1 MSKSKSDRQ
10 RAANAIARVRRDS
23 TSVTGPR
30 APSAPLPRLEMLAG
44 GEFVGWDAC
53 VDAKIR
59 LSYLPVAQLPS
70 KCRRAVQIAIDDT
83 TARTLRRCRAVLF
96 ELSTSVV
103 ARIDVS
109 QAAARCHEAL
119 AFNLAALG
127 CPQASAEISAA
138 AAQHVSFLLSQ
149 EYYGEAYLCL
159 RAAIVWA
166 SDACQDL
173 THEPYNPEPN
183 YARLSKCELNAER
196 WHAFGYALRDAEA
209 QLQAA
214 DDVLRGGAGMTAP
227 QDGDLA
233 LDFLGDGVAYP
244 TPEEVAETR
253 ARESAAAPERPEP
266 TAVRTLVV
274 VPSLGHLAKPTTYAQ
289 ERRDSPRA
297 EFDRIA
303 GKALPLLGAPDPQAF
318 VEGGSA
324 AAPWLRPVFETLAQD
339 LVGAPYA
346 WLRPTVLVS
355 SPGTGKTATVR
366 AVARLL
372 GLPLRLYS
380 AAGASDGSFGGTSR
394 QWGTGR
400 ASIPLQAILQE
411 ETATVAVGIDEIEKS
426 SADRR
431 NGSLGDVLLPFLE
444 RENAKSIFDL
454 YIETGVNLSAVT
466 YLATANSISGI
477 PEALRDRL
485 RILEVPSPGIEHLP
499 VVAANL
505 VSEIRAE
512 RGLDAAWLP
521 DLDGEELDLVG
532 KHWRGGSLRP
542 LRRLV
547 ETVLAGR
554 DRLAPRH

>member
-1 MSKSKSDRQ
+1 MSKKPTPRQ
-10 RAANAIARVRRDS
+10 KAANAVARVRRDS
-23 TSVTGPR
+23 THVTGPR

-44 GEFVGWDAC
+44 GEFVGWDAR
-53 VDAKIR
+53 VDAAIR
-59 LSYLPVAQLPS
+59 LSWLPVAEMPTN
-70 KCRRAVQIAIDDT
+70 CRRAVEVTIADT
-83 TARTLRRCRAVLF
+83 TARTLRRVRAVLF
-96 ELSTSVV
+96 ELSTSEAAKVHI
-103 ARIDVS
+103 A

-138 AAQHVSFLLSQ
+138 AARHVSYLLSQ

-159 RAAIVWA
+159 RTAIIWA

-183 YARLSKCELNAER
+183 YARLNKCEIDAER

-214 DDVLRGGAGMTAP
+214 DDVLRGGAGAAAP
-227 QDGDLA
+227 QVKDGDLA
-233 LDFLGDGVAYP
+233 LDFLDDGVTYP
-244 TPEEVAETR
+244 TAEEIAEP
-253 ARESAAAPERPEP
+253 AAAAPEAP
-266 TAVRTLVV
+266 AGRTLVV
-274 VPSLGHLAKPTTYAQ
+274 VPSLGHLPAPTKYAQ

-297 EFDRIA
+297 EFEKID
-303 GKALPLLGAPDPQAF
+303 GKPLPLLPAPDPQAF
-318 VEGGSA
+318 VEEGAA
-324 AAPWLRPVFETLAQD
+324 AAPWLRPVFDILAQD

-346 WLRPTVLVS
+346 RLRPTVLVS
-355 SPGTGKTATVR
+355 PPGTGKTATVR
-366 AVARLL
+366 TVSRLL

-400 ASIPLQAILQE
+400 ASVPLQAILQE
-411 ETATVAVGIDEIEKS
+411 ETATVAIGIDEIEKVS
-426 SADRR
+426 LDRR
-431 NGSLGDVLLPFLE
+431 NGSLADVLLPFLE
-444 RENAKSIFDL
+444 RENARSLFDL
-454 YIETGVNLSAVT
+454 YIETGVDLSAVT
-466 YLATANSISGI
+466 YLATANSVAGI
-477 PEALRDRL
+477 PEPLRDRL
-485 RILEVPSPGIEHLP
+485 RVIEVPSPGPEHLP
-499 VVAANL
+499 IVAANL
-505 VSEIRAE
+505 VAEIRGD

-532 KHWRGGSLRP
+532 RHWKGGSLRP

>member
-1 MSKSKSDRQ
+1 MSTKKSDRQ
-10 RAANAIARVRRDS
+10 KAANAVARARRDS
-23 TSVTGPR
+23 THVTGPR
-30 APSAPLPRLEMLAG
+30 APSAPLPRNEMLAG
-44 GEFVGWDAC
+44 GEFVGWDAR
-53 VDAKIR
+53 VDAAIR
-59 LSYLPVAQLPS
+59 LGWLPAAELPS
-70 KCRRAVQIAIDDT
+70 RCRRAVQAATSDPN
-83 TARTLRRCRAVLF
+83 ARTLRRVRTVLF
-96 ELSTSVV
+96 ELSTSE
-103 ARIDVS
+103 AAEFGIA
-109 QAAARCHEAL
+109 QASARCHEAL

-138 AAQHVSFLLSQ
+138 AIQHASFLINL
-149 EYYGEAYLCL
+149 EYYGEAYLCM
-159 RAAIVWA
+159 RSAIVWS
-166 SDACQDL
+166 SDACQDK
-173 THEPYNPEPN
+173 TNEPYNPEPN
-183 YARLSKCELNAER
+183 YARMSRCELNAER
-196 WHAFGYALRDAEA
+196 WRAFSYALRDAEA

-214 DDVLRGGAGMTAP
+214 DDVLRGGAGMMAP
-227 QDGDLA
+227 PVQDGDLA
-233 LDFLGDGVAYP
+233 LDFGDEPG
-244 TPEEVAETR
+244 TPAPAE
-253 ARESAAAPERPEP
+253 AAPKVPAP
-266 TAVRTLVV
+266 RTLVV
-274 VPSLGHLAKPTTYAQ
+274 VSSLGHLAKPTTYAQ

-297 EFDRIA
+297 EFEKIA
-303 GKALPLLGAPDPQAF
+303 GKALPLLPAPDPQRF
-318 VEGGSA
+318 VEEGSA

-355 SPGTGKTATVR
+355 PPGTGKTATVR
-366 AVARLL
+366 AVSRLL

-400 ASIPLQAILQE
+400 ASVPLQAILQE
-411 ETATVAVGIDEIEKS
+411 EVGSVCIGIDEIEKS

-444 RENAKSIFDL
+444 RENARSRFDL

-466 YLATANSISGI
+466 YLATANSLSGI
-477 PEALRDRL
+477 PGALLDRM
-485 RILEVPSPGIEHLP
+485 RILEVPSPGPEHLP

-505 VSEIRAE
+505 IAEIRAD

-521 DLDGEELDLVG
+521 DLDGEEIELVG
-532 KHWRGGSLRP
+532 RHWRGGSLRP